1 MSILILSTQLYY
13 CYDHFCFVSTGIGW
27 HPHRLKNVHQ
37 IQSVTFVICYFY
49 PFIFLFCFSTFFLP
63 VIAFQRTH
71 RSILSTPVHSCVQ
84 LVLVLAFRS
93 QTPIHIL
100 GEYECLLIIDRVQSS
115 TTYAYFVF
123 LCFFILFCSLFSHT
137 VKFVLNLVWRNVEVY
152 LSSCPSF

>member
-1 MSILILSTQLYY
+1 MSTLILSTQLYY
-13 CYDHFCFVSTGIGW
+13 CYDHFCFVSTAIGW
-27 HPHRLKNVHQ
+27 HPQ
-37 IQSVTFVICYFY
+37 IEKRSSNSECYICHLLFLSIHFSV
-49 PFIFLFCFSTFFLP
+49 LCFSTFFLP

-115 TTYAYFVF
+115 TNHAYFVF

>member
-1 MSILILSTQLYY
+1 MTIFVLFLQQL
-13 CYDHFCFVSTGIGW
+13 VGI
-27 HPHRLKNVHQ
+27 PRLKNVHQ

-115 TTYAYFVF
+115 TNHAYFVF